1 VKRWLIFAIAV
12 ALYLPTV
19 KYNFVQD
26 DRVIVV
32 GNPAVHS
39 LSLAVRS
46 FTRPYWPP
54 PNAGGLYRPLT
65 ILSYAADWRLAGGQP
80 WLFHL
85 MNSLW
90 HGLAAL
96 LVVAVVVRWLPEPA
110 AFAAGLVFA
119 LHPVHVEAVAGIVG
133 RAELLAAVGLL
144 GAVVTARRGWWPA
157 AVACAAAAMLSKEHG
172 VVAAILV
179 FIDDWLRPPGA
190 RRYPAGFYVALG
202 IVTVG
207 FLAIWMKIGGAA
219 AADVAPPFF
228 AVGTGT
234 RLAVAFPAIARAGRL
249 LIWPTEL
256 SADYG
261 PQVIPVR
268 TGLSLAAVAGG
279 AVTVGV
285 VALGVACRGWW
296 PALSFAALAT
306 VLCSLPTSNLLFP
319 SGVVLAERN
328 LYIAVLL
335 AAVAVGYCVAYG
347 GVRWG
352 SRRTSVAVAALAL
365 VLAAASFAR
374 LNAWRDNRAF
384 LLTLLVDHPE
394 SYHAHASA
402 AAVLAGLRDTAGAR
416 REYARAESLFG
427 GDPHLNAAHALYLA
441 GLRDTAAAAALAARA
456 RALLPREHVA
466 LRAQFL
472 IAWERGDSARALA
485 LADTARTWFPWD
497 EPWYAEYVHPFAR

>member
-1 VKRWLIFAIAV
+1 MKRWLIFAVAV

-19 KYNFVQD
+19 TYDFVQD

-39 LSLAVRS
+39 FSQAVRGFS
-46 FTRPYWPP
+46 RPYWPP

-65 ILSYAADWRLAGGQP
+65 ILSYAVDWRLTGGRP

-90 HGLAAL
+90 HGLAAV
-96 LVVAVVVRWLPEPA
+96 LVVLVLVRWLPEPA

-144 GAVVTARRGWWPA
+144 GAVLSARRGWWPA
-157 AVACAAAAMLSKEHG
+157 AIACAAMAMFSKEHG
-172 VVAAILV
+172 VVAGILV
-179 FIDDWLRPPGA
+179 LADDWLQPPGA
-190 RRYPAGFYVALG
+190 RHYPVGFYIVLG
-202 IVTVG
+202 VVTVG
-207 FLAIWMKIGGAA
+207 FLAVWVTIGGAA

-228 AVGTGT
+228 GVGAGD
-234 RLAVAFPAIARAGRL
+234 RLALALPAIARAGRL
-249 LIWPTEL
+249 LVWPTEL

-268 TGLSLAAVAGG
+268 AGISLAAVAGG
-279 AVTVGV
+279 AVVIGV
-285 VALGVACRGWW
+285 VALGLCCRRAW

-306 VLCSLPTSNLLFP
+306 ALCCLPTSNLLFA
-319 SGVVLAERN
+319 SGIVLAERN
-328 LYIAVLL
+328 LYVAVLL
-335 AAVAVGYCVAYG
+335 VAVAAGCAVVDG
-347 GVRWG
+347 GARWG
-352 SRRTSVAVAALAL
+352 SRRTSVAVAVLALAL
-365 VLAAASFAR
+365 AAGSFAR
-374 LNAWRDNRAF
+374 LRAWRDNRAF

-402 AAVLAGLRDTAGAR
+402 AAVLSGLPDTAGAR

-427 GDPHLNAAHALYLA
+427 GDPHLHAAYALYLA
-441 GLRDTAAAAALAARA
+441 GLQDTAPAGALAARA
-456 RALLPREHVA
+456 RALRPREHVA

-472 IAWERGDSARALA
+472 LALERGDRARAVA
-485 LADTARTWFPWD
+485 LADTARNWFPWD
-497 EPWYAEYVHPFAR
+497 KPWYEQYLH

>member
-1 VKRWLIFAIAV
+1 VRRWLIFAVAV

-19 KYNFVQD
+19 QYSFVQD

-39 LSLAVRS
+39 SAAAVRG
-46 FTRPYWPP
+46 FARPYWPP

-85 MNSLW
+85 MNALW
-90 HGLAAL
+90 HGLAAV
-96 LVVAVVVRWLPEPA
+96 LVVALVARWLPEPA

-119 LHPVHVEAVAGIVG
+119 LHPVHVEAVASIVG

-144 GAVVTARRGWWPA
+144 GAVATARRGGWPA

-172 VVAAILV
+172 AVAGILV
-179 FIDDWLRPPGA
+179 LIDDWLRPPGA
-190 RRYPAGFYVALG
+190 RRYPVGLYVALG
-202 IVTVG
+202 IVTAMFVI
-207 FLAIWMKIGGAA
+207 IWVKIGGAA
-219 AADVAPPFF
+219 AAAVAPPFLG
-228 AVGTGT
+228 AGPGG
-234 RLAVAFPAIARAGRL
+234 RLAVALPAMARAGWL
-249 LIWPTEL
+249 LIWPAQL

-268 TGLSLAAVAGG
+268 TGISLAAVTG
-279 AVTVGV
+279 AAIAVAV
-285 VALGVACRGWW
+285 VALGFGCRRRW
-296 PALSFAALAT
+296 PALSFAALAGA
-306 VLCSLPTSNLLFP
+306 LCSLPTSNLFFG

-328 LYIAVLL
+328 LYVAVLL
-335 AAVAVGYCVAYG
+335 VAVAVGYAVAYG
-347 GVRWG
+347 EGRWG
-352 SRRTSVAVAALAL
+352 SRRTTVAVMALAL
-365 VLAAASFAR
+365 VLAAGSFAR
-374 LNAWRDNRAF
+374 LRAWRDNRSF

-427 GDPHLNAAHALYLA
+427 GDPHLNAAHALYLVS
-441 GLRDTAAAAALAARA
+441 LRDTTAAAALAARA

-472 IAWERGDSARALA
+472 IAWERGDTARALA
-485 LADTARTWFPWD
+485 LADTARNWFPWD
-497 EPWYAEYVHPFAR
+497 EPWYTKYLH